1 MEQSIKEASRMN
13 YLVPENGATLE
24 QVKVGLLQR
33 MADATEA
40 MAKEHNELLRQK
52 DLYFRWYQEGR
63 EKMASLQ
70 KTVSNLRGQ
79 ITKLK
84 NKQNKIA
91 PTWESSSND
100 DNELPS

>member
-1 MEQSIKEASRMN
+1 MQQSLKEASRSS
-13 YLVPENGATLE
+13 YLVPEQGATLE
-24 QVKVGLLQR
+24 HVKIGLLQR

-52 DLYFRWYQEGR
+52 DLYRRWYEEERG
-63 EKMASLQ
+63 KVASLQ

-84 NKQNKIA
+84 NK
-91 PTWESSSND
+91 
-100 DNELPS
+100 